1 MSKELEDFEEK
12 LKKDVEM
19 DERKKN
25 VQEKDLILREHRVE
39 LQLGTLLKNKE
50 ELEKGKSID
59 FSSLPKEY
67 VDELVSSS
75 NEYIDAA
82 KKSMCFMNEDFRL
95 IVPYFKK
102 NLILIGADTGDGKST
117 TVANVIYSTVMTINP
132 ATGKPGRVMVL
143 SNEEAPE
150 DFYNRITAIHKG
162 LKYTNH
168 NLITDGERDEYAKF
182 IPKWCE
188 NNILSIIGDTYQGI
202 SGWTTTLEGIEKIFT
217 SLLESAN
224 PPDVVILDYYQ
235 NIKQSKNNP
244 ELDQYKCQSMFAAF
258 LDKMKLVY
266 PGPIVVMAQMKRLAG
281 DEDTTPFNVR
291 LKGSKEICDKAT
303 FIAEITPERA
313 LLRSRWKVWKSRFND
328 STGEEFHIG
337 YDRGKFVPYSIAFQE
352 SVSKKVQENLE
363 KKYKSDIGL
372 PKDEENGEEQ

>member
-1 MSKELEDFEEK
+1 MSKELDDFNKKLEED
-12 LKKDVEM
+12 KKK

-25 VQEKDLILREHRVE
+25 VQDKALILQEHRVE
-39 LQLGTLLKNKE
+39 RDLATLLQNKE
-50 ELEKGKSID
+50 ELEKGKTVD
-59 FSSLPKEY
+59 FSRLSQEY

-75 NEYIDAA
+75 NQYIDAA

-95 IVPYFKK
+95 VVPFFKK

-117 TVANVIYSTVMTINP
+117 TVANVIYSTVTNINP
-132 ATGKPGRVMVL
+132 ATGKLGRVLVL

-150 DFYNRITAIHKG
+150 DFYNRITAVHLG

-168 NLITDGERDEYAKF
+168 NLITDEEKDQYAKF
-182 IPKWCE
+182 IPLWCK
-188 NNILSIIGDTYQGI
+188 NDRLSIIGDTYQGI

-217 SLLESAN
+217 SLLESGN

-235 NIKQSKNNP
+235 NVKRSKNDP
-244 ELDQYKCQSMFAAF
+244 ELDQYKVQAMFAAF

-266 PGPIVVMAQMKRLAG
+266 PGPIVVMAQMKRLTG

-313 LLRSRWKVWKSRFND
+313 LLRSKWKVWKSRFND
-328 STGEEFHIG
+328 SAGENLLVG
-337 YDRGKFVPYSIAFQE
+337 YDRGKFVPYSEDFQKSIA
-352 SVSKKVQENLE
+352 KIVQENLDR
-363 KKYKSDIGL
+363 KAKADLGL
-372 PKDEENGEEQ
+372 PSKNKDDE